1 MNVIFRLAGMD
12 GEATEER
19 VETLNDDSNPSSEK
33 EIEATMTAIQV
44 VKKRLRQ
51 NSNLPAFC
59 PSKLLIKHKEK
70 LQECLFSLTP

>member
-33 EIEATMTAIQV
+33 EIEA
-44 VKKRLRQ
+44 K
-51 NSNLPAFC
+51 F
-59 PSKLLIKHKEK
+59 KLARVL
-70 LQECLFSLTP
+70 S